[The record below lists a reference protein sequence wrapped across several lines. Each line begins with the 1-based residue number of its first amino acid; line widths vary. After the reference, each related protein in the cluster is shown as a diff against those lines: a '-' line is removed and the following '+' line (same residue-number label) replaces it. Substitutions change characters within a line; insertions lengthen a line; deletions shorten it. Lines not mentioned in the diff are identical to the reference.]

1 MDSKSAKQLLIETKK
16 FLFKL
21 PNLNDIISY
30 GKKHKK
36 IQILPYD
43 ISYIDVYISE
53 EIIVDEGACALLPGE
68 YKHYVCADTTA
79 DGNCLYNA
87 ASYFLIQEDLLAIQ
101 LRLFTIIESMAYAD
115 EYLKLKVFEK
125 DYSYSDQA
133 FSNANY
139 KKYQQEEYRNIAPFV
154 VEIMRM
160 SNVGA
165 WCSLGAVYELASVL
179 ERPIQSIYPPVKSSF
194 LRDYTRIVKPRK
206 ETYDIPI
213 AILWSN
219 KN

>member
-1 MDSKSAKQLLIETKK
+1 
-16 FLFKL
+16 
-21 PNLNDIISY
+21 
-30 GKKHKK
+30 
-36 IQILPYD
+36 
-43 ISYIDVYISE
+43 
-53 EIIVDEGACALLPGE
+53 
-68 YKHYVCADTTA
+68 
-79 DGNCLYNA
+79 
-87 ASYFLIQEDLLAIQ
+87 
-101 LRLFTIIESMAYAD
+101 MAYAD

-165 WCSLGAVYELASVL
+165 WCFLGAVYGLASVL

-213 AILWSN
+213 AILWSIAGISEERSKELLAGN
-219 KN
+219 SFFKPNHFVGCYLKVFIFV